1 MDPEHRLVADS
12 LEADW
17 NEKLRELGRVRDD
30 YERQREEDRL
40 VLDEGNKARI
50 RELATDFPRLWGDPK
65 TPDRERKRMVRLLI
79 EDVTLLRT
87 EEEMVAHVRFSGG
100 ATRTLKL
107 PRPLSAAELWKLSQE
122 ALAEIDNLLD
132 HHTEREVAR
141 ILNERGFVT
150 GTGKRFTK
158 SRVKGMRRVYGLATR
173 KERLQAA
180 GLLTLDEIAARLGL
194 HKETVKQ
201 YRREG
206 RLKVRYHP
214 VGEDNQFMYE
224 DPDAGGEAGNGGHSS
239 SCRRGAV

>member
-1 MDPEHRLVADS
+1 
-12 LEADW
+12 
-17 NEKLRELGRVRDD
+17 
-30 YERQREEDRL
+30 
-40 VLDEGNKARI
+40 
-50 RELATDFPRLWGDPK
+50 
-65 TPDRERKRMVRLLI
+65 MVRLLI

-87 EEEMVAHVRFSGG
+87 EEEMVAHVRLSGG

-132 HHTEREVAR
+132 HHTEREVAQ

-150 GTGKRFTK
+150 GTGKRFNK

-214 VGEDNQFMYE
+214 INEDNQFMYE
-224 DPDAGGEAGNGGHSS
+224 DPDAGCGARDQAAIAARAEEAQYE
-239 SCRRGAV
+239 

>member
-1 MDPEHRLVADS
+1 M
-12 LEADW
+12 
-17 NEKLRELGRVRDD
+17 
-30 YERQREEDRL
+30 
-40 VLDEGNKARI
+40 LDEGNKARI
-50 RELATDFPRLWGDPK
+50 RKLATDFPRLWCDPK
-65 TPDRERKRMVRLLI
+65 APDRDRKRMVRLLI

-87 EEEMVAHVRFSGG
+87 EEEMVAHVRLSGG

-141 ILNERGFVT
+141 VLNERGFVT
-150 GTGKRFTK
+150 GTGKRFNK

-194 HKETVKQ
+194 HKDCLLYTSPSP
-201 YRREG
+201 R
-206 RLKVRYHP
+206 
-214 VGEDNQFMYE
+214 D
-224 DPDAGGEAGNGGHSS
+224 
-239 SCRRGAV
+239 

>member
-1 MDPEHRLVADS
+1 M
-12 LEADW
+12 
-17 NEKLRELGRVRDD
+17 
-30 YERQREEDRL
+30 
-40 VLDEGNKARI
+40 LDEGNKARI

-65 TPDRERKRMVRLLI
+65 TPDRERKRMVRLLL

-100 ATRTLKL
+100 ARRTLKL
-107 PRPLSAAELWKLSQE
+107 PRPLSAAELWKLSRE

-141 ILNERGFVT
+141 VLNERGFVT
-150 GTGKRFTK
+150 GTGKSFNK

-180 GLLTLDEIAARLGL
+180 GLLNLDEIAARLGL

-206 RLKVRYHP
+206 RLQVRYHP

-224 DPDAGGEAGNGGHSS
+224 DPDAGGEAGNEAAIAA
-239 SCRRGAV
+239 RAEEAQYE